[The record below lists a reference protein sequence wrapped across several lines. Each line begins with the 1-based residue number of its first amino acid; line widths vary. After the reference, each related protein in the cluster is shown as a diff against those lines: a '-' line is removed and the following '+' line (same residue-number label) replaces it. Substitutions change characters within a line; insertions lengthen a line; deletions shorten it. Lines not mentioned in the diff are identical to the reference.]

1 MRRDRVTGTVPM
13 PGKDMARQ
21 DVYSQE
27 MTLSPTRTRS
37 DTYIIQIESGR
48 FYQMLLK
55 RRWSVLLVLTAVA
68 LLGTA
73 CLPASILVAP
83 IRVAREIFAEPST
96 TPEPSA
102 APNQPVVIQV
112 PVPSSGGTQSDGESE
127 TLATGERGTLVEL
140 YRRLVPSVVSV
151 QVIQRGPNDQLSG
164 GAGSGFFY
172 DYQGHIVT
180 NAHVIRDA
188 YTVDV
193 VLYDETIV
201 PAEVIGTD
209 DDSDLAVLR
218 VDLTAGNLPEDAPTP
233 LPLADSDA
241 VLPGQ
246 EVIAIGNPFG
256 RQSSMTYGIIS
267 AVGRTIG
274 SLTPFSIP
282 QAIQTDAAINPGNSG
297 GPLLSLSGEVIGV
310 NAQIESAVRANAG
323 VGFAIPSNIVARV
336 VPVLIAEGQFQ
347 WPWLG
352 VTGGDM
358 TPRLAE
364 ANDLPLN
371 TRGAYISGVT
381 SSGPAEEAGLRGT
394 SGEAELNDLP
404 LPTGGD
410 VIVAL
415 NGEPVRDM
423 DDLILLISQQDPG
436 DRATLTVLR
445 SGERIEIQATLAAR
459 PDDPTG

>member
-1 MRRDRVTGTVPM
+1 M
-13 PGKDMARQ
+13 
-21 DVYSQE
+21 S
-27 MTLSPTRTRS
+27 S
-37 DTYIIQIESGR
+37 
-48 FYQMLLK
+48 K
-55 RRWSVLLVLTAVA
+55 RRLSALLVLAAIA

-73 CLPASILVAP
+73 CLPLSIAVAP
-83 IRVAREIFAEPST
+83 IRAAREILAEPAAT
-96 TPEPSA
+96 LEPTA
-102 APNQPVVIQV
+102 APSQPIVIQV
-112 PVPSSGGTQSDGESE
+112 PVQSDTSAPPVAKAEA
-127 TLATGERGTLVEL
+127 LPAGERSILVEL
-140 YRRLVPSVVSV
+140 YRRLVPGIVSV

-164 GAGSGFFY
+164 GSGSGFFY

-180 NAHVIRDA
+180 NAHVVRDA
-188 YTVDV
+188 YLVDV

-201 PAEVIGTD
+201 PAKVVGTD
-209 DDSDLAVLR
+209 DNSDLAVLL
-218 VDLTAGNLPEDAPTP
+218 VDLSAIELTNEAMTP
-233 LPLADSDA
+233 LPLADSDT

-297 GPLLSLSGEVIGV
+297 GPLLSLKGEVIGV

-323 VGFAIPSNIVARV
+323 VGFAIPSNIVKRV
-336 VPVLIAEGQFQ
+336 APVLIADGRFQ

-352 VTGGDM
+352 VTGGDL

-364 ANDLPLN
+364 ANDLALN

-381 SSGPAEEAGLRGT
+381 EGGPAQAAGLRGT
-394 SGEAELNDLP
+394 SGETELNNLP

-410 VIVAL
+410 VVVAL
-415 NGEPVRDM
+415 NGKPVRDM
-423 DDLILLISQQDPG
+423 DDLILLVSQQNPG
-436 DRATLTVLR
+436 DRVTLTVLR
-445 SGERIEIQATLAAR
+445 EGQQTEIDATLAPR
-459 PDDPTG
+459 PDGPPE